1 MALTNLK
8 LNKCLTI
15 TGTIVTKS
23 GLKIGGTES
32 GIDIGGAENPVIRDY
47 WGMPYIP
54 GSSLKG
60 KLRSLLEIKEGR
72 FGRDGSGRQGD
83 GAPCGC
89 ARSDCLVCITFGP
102 HKNAQHTLGPTRI
115 IVRDAYLSDDTRK
128 IVENMAKE
136 GKGFSET
143 KTETMIDRWTGVA
156 ARGSLRTQERIPVGS
171 RFNLEITLRIFVG
184 DDEDKIK
191 NFVTDGIKKLENDY
205 LGGSGTRGYG
215 WVKIENLKVVDC

>member
-8 LNKCLTI
+8 LSKCLTI

-72 FGRDGSGRQGD
+72 FGSDGSGKQGD
-83 GAPCGC
+83 GSPCGC
-89 ARSDCLVCITFGP
+89 ARPECLICTTFGP
-102 HKNAQHTLGPTRI
+102 HKRSQHTLGPTRI
-115 IVRDAYLSDDTRK
+115 IVRDAYLNDDTRK
-128 IVENMAKE
+128 KVESLAKE

-171 RFNLEITLRIFVG
+171 RFDLEVTLRIFVG
-184 DDEDKIK
+184 DDEEKIK
-191 NFVTDGIKKLENDY
+191 NFVTDGIKRLENDY

-215 WVKIENLKVVDC
+215 WVQIENLKVVDC